1 MENNF
6 IESKVAS
13 ASYVSALFRKT
24 YLWMTFALFITAISA
39 LLVVKS
45 PALQSFIFAKPFMMW
60 GLVIAEVVLV
70 MALVAR
76 INKLSLSTAALLFI
90 AYSILNGLTLS
101 VIFFVYD
108 LAVISQTFFITA
120 GTFGAISLYGYITK
134 TDLSKFGNILMMAL
148 FGLIIATVVNLFV
161 ASDMLSMIISYVG
174 VLVFV
179 GLTAWDTQKL
189 KNIYME
195 AEDMNESTLKV
206 ALLGALTLYLD
217 FVNLF
222 IYLLRI
228 FGNRE

>member
-6 IESKVAS
+6 ITSSKTTVS
-13 ASYVSALFRKT
+13 FVSALFRKT
-24 YLWMTFALFITAISA
+24 YLWMTFALFITGISS

-45 PALQSFIFAKPFMMW
+45 PALQSFIFSNSFSMW
-60 GLVIAEVVLV
+60 GLIIAEFVLV
-70 MALVAR
+70 MVLASR
-76 INKLSLSTAALLFI
+76 INRLSLPTAVLMFI

-108 LAVISQTFFITA
+108 IATIAQTFFITA
-120 GTFGAISLYGYITK
+120 GTFGAVSLYGYITK
-134 TDLSKFGNILMMAL
+134 ADLSKFGNILVMAL
-148 FGLIIATVVNLFV
+148 FGLIIATVVNIFV
-161 ASDMLSMIISYVG
+161 ASSTLSMIISYIG

-189 KNIYME
+189 KEMYIQ
-195 AEDMNESTLKV
+195 AEDVDDSTLKM
-206 ALLGALTLYLD
+206 ALMGALTLYLD

-222 IYLLRI
+222 LYLLRI